1 MFQQEG
7 IMKTTTGWMILPLL
21 CAASVAMAQ
30 EGGQQDAAGT
40 PEPVAAQAP
49 APVQVQEQA
58 TVRQTVR
65 RQGADMRRCLQLK
78 THAAIIRCAEPGR
91 KP

>member
-1 MFQQEG
+1 
-7 IMKTTTGWMILPLL
+7 MKTTTGWMILPLL
-21 CAASVAMAQ
+21 CAASIAMAQ
-30 EGGQQDAAGT
+30 EGGQQESAGAAA
-40 PEPVAAQAP
+40 PVAAQ

-78 THAAIIRCAEPGR
+78 TNAAIIRCAEPGR

>member
-1 MFQQEG
+1 
-7 IMKTTTGWMILPLL
+7 MKTTTGWMILPLL

-30 EGGQQDAAGT
+30 EGGQQASPGAA
-40 PEPVAAQAP
+40 EPVAAQAP
-49 APVQVQEQA
+49 VQIQDQA
-58 TVRQTVR
+58 TMRQTVR

>member
-1 MFQQEG
+1 MR
-7 IMKTTTGWMILPLL
+7 TTRGWTILPLL

-30 EGGQQDAAGT
+30 EGGQPDAAGAA
-40 PEPVAAQAP
+40 EPVAAQ

-58 TVRQTVR
+58 TVRKAVR

-78 THAAIIRCAEPGR
+78 TNAAIIRCAEPGR